1 MSHFV
6 EVDQSNKVE
15 DSGDTFLAFSDGISL
30 AIKVPF
36 RVKQV
41 GFRALAER
49 GKPKKRAKLLLFAA
63 CVFLLLED
71 HLDQLEQVT
80 VDNEYDGREA
90 DVRSFLFEYIRKKDP
105 HFRIEDIVIRSIGK
119 GSPAH
124 ILAWEAYTGKRAVDK
139 TITQKEILAV
149 LA

>member
-1 MSHFV
+1 MPYIV

-15 DSGDTFLAFSDGISL
+15 DSGDTFLAFSDGIL
-30 AIKVPF
+30 QVIKVPS

-41 GFRALAER
+41 GLQALKER
-49 GKPKKRAKLLLFAA
+49 GKPDKRAKLLLFAA

-71 HLDQLEQVT
+71 HLERLEQVT
-80 VDNEYDGREA
+80 VDNEYDGRES
-90 DVRSFLFEYIRKKDP
+90 DVRSFLFEYIRKKHP

-124 ILAWEAYTGKRAVDK
+124 ILAWEAYSGKRTVDK
-139 TITQKEILAV
+139 TIAQKEILAV
-149 LA
+149 VA